1 MVDTVAAITRQTNIV
16 GTGSYIGNLKYEGY
30 VRLVHPHTI
39 ALLHL
44 STIGIEHI
52 QGTKTYLQCRC
63 GHHLEGKLA
72 VLRHL
77 YLEPVHIVTV
87 IRSVCIS
94 QMTMHCYAALQHWAG
109 IPSVIWRR
117 IGLVIRSRKGVMQAE
132 GTARLTVLRVGVHL
146 HLVGS
151 GL

>member
-1 MVDTVAAITRQTNIV
+1 MVDTIAVITGQTKIV
-16 GTGSYIGNLKYEGY
+16 GTSCYIGNLKYKTD
-30 VRLVHPHTI
+30 VRLVQPHAI

-52 QGTKTYLQCRC
+52 QGTKTNLQCRC
-63 GHHLEGKLA
+63 GHHLEGKFA

-77 YLEPVHIVTV
+77 YLEPVHIVNV
-87 IRSVCIS
+87 GRSIGIT
-94 QMTMHCYAALQHWAG
+94 QMTMQCYAALQHWTV
-109 IPSVIWRR
+109 IPCDIRRR
-117 IGLVIRSRKGVMQAE
+117 IGLVIRSRKGVMQAK
-132 GTARLTVLRVGVHL
+132 GAAHLIVLRAGVHL